1 MESKRTSLLI
11 QVVILFAIGVLATGV
26 FIYFMSRNMSDVGV
40 KEDVEQFANEA
51 AEEFREIVRE
61 YPANEWL
68 LSYWYNHPDTMDI

>member
-40 KEDVEQFANEA
+40 KEDVEQFAK
-51 AEEFREIVRE
+51 I
-61 YPANEWL
+61 
-68 LSYWYNHPDTMDI
+68 